1 MGNLFSSMFKGLFGD
16 KEVRILILGLD
27 GAGKTT
33 ILYKMSIGEV
43 VDTVPTIGFNVETV
57 TYKNIKFNVWDLGGQ
72 SSIRPYW
79 RCYYADTA
87 AVIYVVDSADTDR
100 ISIAKEALIDM
111 LSEEELQSANLL
123 VFANKQDQEGA
134 LTPSEVATG
143 LGLHLLKE
151 RNWRIEGCSAV
162 QGTGL
167 SEGLDWLVNN
177 IKEGQAP

>member
-1 MGNLFSSMFKGLFGD
+1 MFKGLFGD